1 MYNIT
6 LSKIT
11 LIKITL
17 MQIRYTSEEDSIQN
31 VYCKYHTNEDHT
43 KEHHTDEDSNEG
55 HLRTCR
61 WLRRLHTLARDSSHT
76 TTPNVIVVVVV
87 LAAAAPA
94 AASRHLLLQQRHHCR
109 VAFLAGK
116 VQRRLSIL
124 QGARQGARGSGR
136 GREGK

>member
-1 MYNIT
+1 M
-6 LSKIT
+6 KI
-11 LIKITL
+11 L
-17 MQIRYTSEEDSIQN
+17 
-31 VYCKYHTNEDHT
+31 CTNEDHT
-43 KEHHTDEDSNEG
+43 KEDSNEG

-61 WLRRLHTLARDSSHT
+61 WLRRLDTLARGSSHT

-94 AASRHLLLQQRHHCR
+94 AAPRHLLLQQRHHCR
-109 VAFLAGK
+109 VAAPAGK

-136 GREGK
+136 GRE